1 MNPEEIWRRLR
12 QWPRG
17 LAVDQRMQV
26 KQTLEACRTIF
37 NAPRVVLAWEEL
49 EEPWLVVASLSD
61 ESFEWSDEE
70 PERYA
75 PLVDPALADVSFYA
89 TGSSFC
95 IIDGDAPHVEAPIH
109 SQFRSVFNLQ
119 DVLSAPLRGE
129 SIDGRLF
136 IVSPR
141 DVPEY
146 MLLVTDLVGLLVE
159 RSMDFA
165 VSIRAASREAVQ
177 EERLRVARDLHDGLL
192 QSFTGIVLQLET
204 IHTLIESEPAEAR
217 RRITDIEGVIM
228 TDQRELRAYVEQL
241 RPRRRVDV
249 PFDFHARIEELRRR
263 FESQWGIRV
272 AFELANI
279 DPLVARSLGSETFRL
294 IQEAVTNSAKHG
306 AASYVR
312 VKLSTGESRIRIEV
326 ADDGTGFPFHGSKQ
340 LEEIRES
347 GVGPSMLAERVAAL
361 NGDLA
366 VESSGSGATV
376 RISVPLGFSGAS

>member
-1 MNPEEIWRRLR
+1 MDGEEIWRRLR

-17 LAVDQRMQV
+17 LSVDKRAQV

-37 NAPRVVLAWEEL
+37 NAPRVVLAWEEH
-49 EEPWLVVASLSD
+49 EEPWLVVASRSD
-61 ESFEWSDEE
+61 DSFEWTEEE

-75 PLVDPALADVSFYA
+75 PLVDPALTDVSFYA
-89 TGSSFC
+89 TSSSFC
-95 IIDGDAPHVEAPIH
+95 IIDGDAPPVATPINQ
-109 SQFRSVFNLQ
+109 QFRKNYDMQ
-119 DVLSAPLRGE
+119 DVLSAPLKGE
-129 SIDGRLF
+129 SIEGRLF
-136 IVSPR
+136 IIGPR
-141 DVPEY
+141 DVPEH

-165 VSIRAASREAVQ
+165 VSIRTSAHEAVQ
-177 EERLRVARDLHDGLL
+177 EERQRVARDLHDGLL

-204 IHTLIESEPAEAR
+204 IHSLVDTEPAEAR

-249 PFDFHARIEELRRR
+249 PFDFHGRIEELRRR

-272 AFELANI
+272 ALELANI
-279 DPLVARSLGSETFRL
+279 NPLVAKSLGSETFRL

-306 AASYVR
+306 AASHVR
-312 VKLSTGESRIRIEV
+312 VKVSTGDSRIRIEV
-326 ADDGTGFPFHGSKQ
+326 ADDGTGFPFHGCKD

-347 GVGPSMLAERVAAL
+347 GIGPSMLAERVAAL

-366 VESSGSGATV
+366 VESSGTGATV
-376 RISVPLGFSGAS
+376 RISVPLGFAGAS